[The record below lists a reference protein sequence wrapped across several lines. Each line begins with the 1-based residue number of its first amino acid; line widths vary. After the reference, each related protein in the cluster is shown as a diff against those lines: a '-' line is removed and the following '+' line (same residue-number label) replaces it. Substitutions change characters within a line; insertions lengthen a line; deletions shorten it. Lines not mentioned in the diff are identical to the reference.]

1 MKKHYSLA
9 LAVVLQLCCAAYL
22 QASNPTATAG
32 NPVTHRV
39 AAVPFNGAQAWPGK
53 LVVRVLPAYRDLCS
67 PAGIADPK
75 FQEALG
81 RIQAV
86 SVQRKY
92 PNLRQP
98 VNALNRYG
106 RKPIDMSLVY
116 EVRFDP
122 RFTLSEAIQSLM
134 GTGLLAYAEPLYLH
148 NFDYTTN
155 DPDLSSQYHI
165 TKIQAPAAWDIQK
178 GDTNVS
184 VGIVDSGT
192 DWDHPDLQANIKY
205 NYADPIDGVDNDAD
219 GYIDNYRGWDV
230 SENDNDPMVVSQDH
244 GSHVSGCAAAV
255 TDNATGVASPG
266 FRCRFV
272 GVKASLDGST
282 TSIDNG
288 YDGIVYA
295 ATVANCDIVNCSWGR
310 PGGPSTFEE
319 EVIDLVTFDY
329 DALVVAAA
337 GNSSSDM
344 DHYPSSYRHA
354 FSVAST
360 TITDGKS
367 GFSNYGYNVDIAA
380 PGSNIYSTVFNNNYV
395 SYSGTSMAS
404 PVVAGCAALVKSQF
418 PSMNALQIAEQLRT
432 TSDNIYTVSGNSAY
446 RDKLGKG
453 RVNLF
458 RAVSDSLSPGVIV
471 EQVVTRDGND
481 GVFVIG
487 DTLQFVATFKNLL
500 RPTTALAC
508 SMTTGTPAYM
518 QVIQSS
524 FTIGALG
531 TLDTVSNFSIPF
543 KAVVQAGTPTNQA
556 VTFRLVLTDG
566 SWTDAFAF
574 RVTVNV
580 DYINIAVNDVATSI
594 TSKGLIGYN
603 QSGQIEGLGFTY
615 MGGPTILYEMGL
627 MVGASGTQVSDY
639 VRGDGGTYDSD
650 FSSFRT
656 VSSQEPGTVSDFDAY
671 GQFVDNGP
679 TSSTPLPI
687 LVSHRA
693 YAWAAPAADRKYIIV
708 DYTIRNNGV
717 NTLNN
722 LYAGIFADWDVPQ
735 YANNKADTDAGRKMG
750 YTWSTDAGGIW
761 AGIKLLTSG
770 GFNHYAVDN
779 VTGGNGGLDLSDGFS
794 NAEKYSALST
804 SRSPAGNTATTGN
817 DVIDVV
823 SSGPFTLASG
833 DSVRVAFA
841 LIAGEDLTMIQASAD
856 AAQVR
861 WDNTVLTTGLT
872 ELPAAGAFGLTAV
885 YPNPAGNNAMLLF
898 DLDRSGSVELVLYNA
913 LGEQVQTVLAQTLG
927 AGAYSIGVNLSELGA
942 GSYFVRLTSNGQTS
956 TRPLHIVR

>member
-1 MKKHYSLA
+1 MKKLSLLA
-9 LAVVLQLCCAAYL
+9 LAAFMQLTAATPSL
-22 QASNPTATAG
+22 ASNPAASSSA
-32 NPVTHRV
+32 NAAHRV
-39 AAVPFNGAQAWPGK
+39 NGVPFNGAQAWPDR
-53 LVVRVLPAYRDLCS
+53 LVVRVLPEYRDLCS
-67 PAGIADPK
+67 STGIADPK
-75 FQEALG
+75 FQEAVQHL
-81 RIQAV
+81 QAA

-92 PNLRQP
+92 PQLRQP
-98 VNALNRYG
+98 SVAVNRYG

-116 EVRFDP
+116 EVRFNP
-122 RFTLSEAIQSLM
+122 SFTLSEAIQSLLS
-134 GTGLLAYAEPLYLH
+134 TGILAYAEPLYLH
-148 NFDYTTN
+148 ELDYTPN
-155 DPDLSSQYHI
+155 DPDITSQYHI
-165 TKIQAPAAWDIQK
+165 NKIQAPAAWDIQK
-178 GDTNVS
+178 GDTNIS

-192 DWDHPDLQANIKY
+192 DWDHPDLEDNIKY
-205 NYADPIDGVDNDAD
+205 NYADPIDGIDNDAD
-219 GYIDNYRGWDV
+219 GYIDNFRGWDV
-230 SENDNDPMVVSQDH
+230 SENDNNPMVVNQDH
-244 GSHVSGCAAAV
+244 GSHVSGCAAAT
-255 TDNATGVASPG
+255 TDNGVGVASPA

-272 GVKASLDGST
+272 GVKSSLDGST

-310 PGGPSTFEE
+310 AGGPSSFEND
-319 EVIDLVTFDY
+319 VIDLVTFDY

-344 DHYPSSYRHA
+344 DHYPSSYPRA

-380 PGSNIYSTVFNNNYV
+380 PGSNIYSTVYNNNYV

-418 PSMNALQIAEQLRT
+418 PAMGALQIAEQLRT

-471 EQVVTRDGND
+471 EQINTRDGND

-487 DTLQFVATFKNLL
+487 DTLSFVATFKNML
-500 RPTTALAC
+500 RPTTALTC
-508 SMTTGTPAYM
+508 SMTTGTPTYM
-518 QVIQSS
+518 QVIQSN
-524 FTIGALG
+524 FNIGALG
-531 TLDTVSNFSIPF
+531 TLDTISNFSVPF
-543 KAVVQAGTPTNQA
+543 QAIVKAGTPTNQS

-580 DYINIAVNDVATSI
+580 DYINIGINDVATTI
-594 TSKGLIGYN
+594 TSKGMIGYN
-603 QSGQIEGLGFTY
+603 QSGQIEGIGFTY

-627 MVGASGTQVSDY
+627 MIGASGTQVSDN
-639 VRGDGGTYDSD
+639 VRGDGGSYDSD
-650 FSSFRT
+650 FSSYLT
-656 VSSQEPGTVSDFDAY
+656 VSGQEPGTVSDFDAY
-671 GQFVDNGP
+671 GQFVDNGT
-679 TSSTPLPI
+679 TSSTPLPV

-722 LYAGIFADWDVPQ
+722 LYAGLFADWDIPQ
-735 YANNKADTDAGRKMG
+735 YGNNKSDTDAGRKMG
-750 YTWSTDAGGIW
+750 YTWSTDAGGLW
-761 AGIKLLTSG
+761 AGMKLLTSG

-794 NAEKYSALST
+794 NTEKYSALS
-804 SRSPAGNTATTGN
+804 SSQSPAGNTASTGN

-823 SSGPFTLASG
+823 SSGPFTLAAG
-833 DSVRVAFA
+833 DSIRVAFA

-861 WDNTVLTTGLT
+861 WDNTVLTTGLIA
-872 ELPAAGAFGLTAV
+872 LPSSETFGLSTI
-885 YPNPAGNNAMLLF
+885 YPNPAGSNAMLRF
-898 DLDRSGSVELVLYNA
+898 TLDRSGKVELSIYNA
-913 LGEQVQTVLAQTLG
+913 LGDRVQSVLAQTLG
-927 AGAYSIGVNLSELGA
+927 AGSYSTGVDLNKLESGT
-942 GSYFVRLTSNGQTS
+942 YFVRLTCDGQS
-956 TRPLHIVR
+956 ATRPLQVVH